1 VVPGMLRVLGFV
13 LPLSLDSFA
22 AALAAMGIPGLRRVQ
37 RLRITALFLAFEA
50 GMPLVGLAL
59 GASVAGLAG
68 GLARFVVPV
77 ALAAVGI
84 WILRE
89 SLDDD
94 DDDARKAR
102 GLLTARGFAI
112 IGLGLGISLDELAL
126 GFTISFTRL
135 PVAEVVTAIAVQAS
149 VAIWGGACLGS
160 RLRGTGARRVR
171 WGAEVLAGAG
181 LLGLAVF
188 LTARTLS

>member
-1 VVPGMLRVLGFV
+1 MLRLLGFV

-22 AALAAMGIPGLRRVQ
+22 AAFAAMGVRGLRRVQ

-50 GMPLVGLAL
+50 GMPLAGLAL

-68 GLARFVVPV
+68 GLARFLVPV

-89 SLDDD
+89 SLNDDD
-94 DDDARKAR
+94 DEVRKAR
-102 GLLTARGFAI
+102 GLLTTRGFAI

-126 GFTISFTRL
+126 GFTISFTRI
-135 PVAEVVTAIAVQAS
+135 PVAEVVIAIAVQAS
-149 VAIWGGACLGS
+149 VAIWSGAYLGS
-160 RLRGTGARRVR
+160 RFRGTGARRVR
-171 WGAEVLAGAG
+171 WGAEVLAGVG
-181 LLGLAVF
+181 LLGLAAF
-188 LTARTLS
+188 LTARTL

>member
-1 VVPGMLRVLGFV
+1 MLRLLGFV

-22 AALAAMGIPGLRRVQ
+22 AAFAAMGVRGLRRVQ

-68 GLARFVVPV
+68 GLARFLVPV

-94 DDDARKAR
+94 DDEVRKAR

-149 VAIWGGACLGS
+149 VAIWGGAYLGS
-160 RLRGTGARRVR
+160 RFRGTGARRVR
-171 WGAEVLAGAG
+171 WGAEVLAGVG
-181 LLGLAVF
+181 LLGLAAF
-188 LTARTLS
+188 LTARTL